1 MSDMQSPVMIQP
13 SDPPKDPIIAAIL
26 SLLVLGGVGQLY
38 LGQQKKGLILIAV
51 WVVGLCI
58 GIGPIIAG
66 VVGAIDAYQI
76 ATKLKNGQP
85 VGEMEWFWQS
95 K

>member
-1 MSDMQSPVMIQP
+1 MSETSSPVMIQP
-13 SDPPKDPIIAAIL
+13 SDPPKDPLIAALL
-26 SLLVLGGVGQLY
+26 SLFLLGGVGQLY

-51 WVVGLCI
+51 WVIGACI
-58 GIGPIIAG
+58 AIGPFAASI
-66 VVGAIDAYQI
+66 VGAIDAYQI